1 MSSSV
6 LGATAHSW
14 SAGGRANFLA
24 SDVAAFIA
32 HTRDAIELGQDQ
44 VVAITRDGVQVTRF
58 DGEPADVQEY
68 HVDWDAAAAEKGG
81 YDHFMLKEI
90 AEQPRAVAR
99 TLLGRLAPDGTL
111 LLDEMR
117 LSDQELRDIDKIIII
132 ACGTAYHSGLI
143 AKYAVEA
150 LDANPCEIERHLGVP
165 LPRPHPRPGR
175 HSSSRSP
182 SPARPWTR

>member
-1 MSSSV
+1 MWPRSS
-6 LGATAHSW
+6 
-14 SAGGRANFLA
+14 
-24 SDVAAFIA
+24 

-90 AEQPRAVAR
+90 AEQPRAVAD

-143 AKYAVEA
+143 AKYAVEHWTRI
-150 LDANPCEIERHLGVP
+150 PCEIERLGVP
-165 LPRPHPRPGR
+165 LPRPHPRPADTRRRDLPVRRDHG
-175 HSSSRSP
+175 HADGGA
-182 SPARPWTR
+182 ARPGAGIAGARHL